1 MILICFHHQDTE
13 PGYSLLGYPAA
24 GGYEVTGMDDIK
36 RLEFY
41 KVIFLFISPGEC
53 EASEAYLHS
62 VRLQQVARPAPEHR
76 RPGNC
81 TSINTAFEE
90 LRYGEARKSETPYEL
105 LRYGLCLT

>member
-24 GGYEVTGMDDIK
+24 GGYEVTGMA
-36 RLEFY
+36 
-41 KVIFLFISPGEC
+41 VISRNYRVPDHHFLFHFPGEC

-105 LRYGLCLT
+105 LR